1 MLRTIALTVVN
12 EFRLLARDAIGLFM
26 LVLAPLVI
34 IAVAGFSLSNLFGA
48 QPRDTLYTLP
58 IVNDDGGPVADALAR
73 ALARAPGLKPVQV
86 PTVEAARAIVNGTV
100 RAPLALIIPR
110 GTSAAIAR
118 GGDARLRLYIDPIK
132 RVELSPLEFQ
142 IDALCR
148 AVTIAA
154 RAEAADRDAQAAA
167 DLRARSRRVAA
178 TVAEVQKTLAAY
190 QEQAAGARN
199 RAEALVKAQLER
211 RMQAAIAQARQQ
223 TELAIRQAAAR
234 TEATLTHELAVR
246 SQAAQAIASY
256 LLALQRSEAAFAR
269 WLTQLKEAAGP
280 HASAIPAPPAFPPA
294 PSAATVAALTQPLD
308 LSEAERPL
316 SEASPVAP
324 FRDQS
329 ITVALPPAPPLPQLP
344 LDRLRNDLAAIA
356 TLPVPVVPGVLGW
369 EEAPAAGAS
378 LNVNAFDQ
386 YVPGFGITFLLI
398 AMLMGLAMGLIDER
412 DWGTLSRLRVSGA
425 PLSGTVIGKLT
436 ARFLVGYLQMIAL
449 LVFGRW
455 LFDVSLGQTPAML
468 LVPAAAIA
476 FAAAAFSLVVACVAR
491 THDSVM
497 PIGTV
502 SAMAM
507 SAIGGCWWPLDFEP
521 TWMRTVADFLPTT
534 WTMIAFNN
542 LMIRGLPPSSAI
554 WPSLAATALGFGFVI
569 VGLAAASRAYR

>member
-34 IAVAGFSLSNLFGA
+34 IAVAGFSLRNLFGA

-154 RAEAADRDAQAAA
+154 RAEAAD
-167 DLRARSRRVAA
+167 LRARSRRVAA

-223 TELAIRQAAAR
+223 TELAIRQA
-234 TEATLTHELAVR
+234 
-246 SQAAQAIASY
+246 
-256 LLALQRSEAAFAR
+256 
-269 WLTQLKEAAGP
+269 
-280 HASAIPAPPAFPPA
+280 
-294 PSAATVAALTQPLD
+294 
-308 LSEAERPL
+308 
-316 SEASPVAP
+316 
-324 FRDQS
+324 
-329 ITVALPPAPPLPQLP
+329 
-344 LDRLRNDLAAIA
+344 
-356 TLPVPVVPGVLGW
+356 
-369 EEAPAAGAS
+369 
-378 LNVNAFDQ
+378 
-386 YVPGFGITFLLI
+386 
-398 AMLMGLAMGLIDER
+398 
-412 DWGTLSRLRVSGA
+412 
-425 PLSGTVIGKLT
+425 
-436 ARFLVGYLQMIAL
+436 
-449 LVFGRW
+449 
-455 LFDVSLGQTPAML
+455 
-468 LVPAAAIA
+468 
-476 FAAAAFSLVVACVAR
+476 
-491 THDSVM
+491 
-497 PIGTV
+497 
-502 SAMAM
+502 
-507 SAIGGCWWPLDFEP
+507 
-521 TWMRTVADFLPTT
+521 
-534 WTMIAFNN
+534 
-542 LMIRGLPPSSAI
+542 
-554 WPSLAATALGFGFVI
+554 
-569 VGLAAASRAYR
+569 